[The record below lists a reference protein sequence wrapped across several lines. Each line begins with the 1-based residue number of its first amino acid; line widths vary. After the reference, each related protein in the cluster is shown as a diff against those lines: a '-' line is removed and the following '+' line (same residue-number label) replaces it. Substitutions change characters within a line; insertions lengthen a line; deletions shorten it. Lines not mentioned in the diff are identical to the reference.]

1 VAKYKC
7 TVEHQLL
14 TLCAGYIIH
23 VLTLYIA
30 FTFCTKCKNARTFKR
45 ASVNNAL
52 KVRLKGAVG
61 SLQVL
66 RQFEAARHAGGP
78 VRDHRPLCLNLDD
91 HIRVCSVVKGKGNN
105 FRSLP
110 GVVTHEDGQ
119 LMCSTCCHC
128 FVVVVVVVVCVVAVV
143 AFVVDPGGKC
153 LMRGSCEAID
163 WCGNGQSMTS
173 YRSNSGLHVSE
184 DIITPIQTEC
194 R

>member
-1 VAKYKC
+1 V
-7 TVEHQLL
+7 
-14 TLCAGYIIH
+14 
-23 VLTLYIA
+23 
-30 FTFCTKCKNARTFKR
+30 RTFKR

-119 LMCSTCCHC
+119 LMSPTCCLC
-128 FVVVVVVVVCVVAVV
+128 IGGGAVVAVVVFAVADVVVAVVVVSVVVAVVVVSVVVVVVVAVA
-143 AFVVDPGGKC
+143 GGKY
-153 LMRGSCEAID
+153 LMRSSCEVTD
-163 WCGNGQSMTS
+163 WCTNGQSSMTS

-184 DIITPIQTEC
+184 AIITPVQTE
-194 R
+194 RS